1 MAKSAQNNQTST
13 QRFIEVEDIVDD
25 IVITRGGN
33 ACLII
38 EVQATN
44 FALLSAEEQDAK
56 IYSYAALLNS
66 LSFTIQIIIRSKR
79 LNVSS
84 YLKLLENEKVSAKTP
99 ELAKQIGL
107 YKDFVEELVK
117 VNTIL
122 DKKFYIVI
130 PYSSLEKG
138 LTGAKEQVAVSSS
151 QSFFLV
157 GAKASLHS
165 KAESLHTQLRRL
177 NLKAETLTKERLVK
191 IFYEIF
197 NDVNIDS
204 QQTEHTTK
212 PITLGKEATK

>member
-1 MAKSAQNNQTST
+1 MAKTALNNQTST
-13 QRFIEVEDIVDD
+13 QRFIEIEDIVDD
-25 IVITRGGN
+25 IVITKGGN
-33 ACLII
+33 ACIII

-66 LSFTIQIIIRSKR
+66 LSFTIQIVIRSKR

-84 YLKLLENEKVSAKTP
+84 YLKLLENEKTSSKTP
-99 ELAKQIGL
+99 ELSKQIGL

-122 DKKFYIVI
+122 DKKFYVVI

-138 LTGAKEQVAVSSS
+138 LAGAKEQTGASSS

-157 GAKASLHS
+157 GARASLHS

-191 IFYEIF
+191 VYYELF
-197 NDVNIDS
+197 NNFNIDS
-204 QQTEHTTK
+204 QQTENTTK
-212 PITLGKEATK
+212 PMTMGKEASK

>member
-1 MAKSAQNNQTST
+1 MANTAPHNQTST
-13 QRFIEVEDIVDD
+13 QKFIDIVDIVDD
-25 IVITRGGN
+25 IVITSGGN
-33 ACLII
+33 ACTII

-66 LSFTIQIIIRSKR
+66 LSFTIQIVIRSKR

-84 YLKLLENEKVSAKTP
+84 YLQLLENERIASTNP
-99 ELAKQIGL
+99 RLAEQIGL
-107 YKDFVEELVK
+107 YKEFVEQLVK
-117 VNTIL
+117 INTIL

-138 LTGAKEQVAVSSS
+138 LVGAKEQVGVSSS

-177 NLKAETLTKERLVK
+177 SLKAETLTKERLVK
-191 IFYEIF
+191 VFYEIF
-197 NDVNIDS
+197 NDINIDS
-204 QQTEHTTK
+204 QQQDAVTKPATTK
-212 PITLGKEATK
+212 EEAK

>member
-1 MAKSAQNNQTST
+1 MANAAPHNQTST
-13 QRFIEVEDIVDD
+13 QKFIDIVDIVDD
-25 IVITRGGN
+25 IVITSGGN
-33 ACLII
+33 ACIII

-66 LSFTIQIIIRSKR
+66 LSFTIQIVIRSKR

-84 YLKLLENEKVSAKTP
+84 YLKLLENERIASANPK
-99 ELAKQIGL
+99 LAEQIGL
-107 YKDFVEELVK
+107 YKEFVEQLVK
-117 VNTIL
+117 INTIL

-138 LTGAKEQVAVSSS
+138 LIGAKEQVGASSS

-177 NLKAETLTKERLVK
+177 SLKAETLTKERLVK
-191 IFYEIF
+191 VFYEIF
-197 NDVNIDS
+197 NDINIDS
-204 QQTEHTTK
+204 QQQDAVTKPATTK
-212 PITLGKEATK
+212 EETK

>member
-1 MAKSAQNNQTST
+1 MANTAQHNQTST
-13 QRFIEVEDIVDD
+13 QKFIDIVDVVDD
-25 IVITRGGN
+25 IVITSGGN
-33 ACLII
+33 ACIII

-44 FALLSAEEQDAK
+44 FALLSADEQDAK

-66 LSFTIQIIIRSKR
+66 LSFTIQIVIRSKR

-84 YLKLLENEKVSAKTP
+84 YLKLLENERVASTNPK
-99 ELAKQIGL
+99 LAEQIGL
-107 YKDFVEELVK
+107 YKEFVEQLVK
-117 VNTIL
+117 INTIL

-138 LTGAKEQVAVSSS
+138 LVGAKEQVGVSSS

-177 NLKAETLTKERLVK
+177 SLKAETLTKERLVK
-191 IFYEIF
+191 IYYEIF
-197 NDVNIDS
+197 NDINIDS
-204 QQTEHTTK
+204 QQQDEVTK
-212 PITLGKEATK
+212 PTAAQKEEQK

>member
-1 MAKSAQNNQTST
+1 MANAAQKSNTST
-13 QRFIEVEDIVDD
+13 QKFIEIIDIVEDIV
-25 IVITRGGN
+25 ITSGGN
-33 ACLII
+33 ACSII

-66 LSFTIQIIIRSKR
+66 LSFPIQIVIKSKR
-79 LNVSS
+79 LNISS
-84 YLKLLENEKVSAKTP
+84 YLKLLETEKQASKNP
-99 ELAKQIGL
+99 QLANQIGL

-138 LTGAKEQVAVSSS
+138 VSGVKEQTGISSS

-157 GAKASLHS
+157 GAKASLRS
-165 KAESLHTQLRRL
+165 KTESIQTQLGRL
-177 NLKAETLTKERLVK
+177 NLKAEILEKERLVK
-191 IFYEIF
+191 TFYEIF
-197 NDVNIDS
+197 NDINIDS
-204 QQTEHTTK
+204 QQTEYTTK
-212 PITLGKEATK
+212 PMTLGKETK

>member
-1 MAKSAQNNQTST
+1 MANTAQNNPSST
-13 QRFIEVEDIVDD
+13 QKFIAVVDVVDD
-25 IVITRGGN
+25 IVITSGGN
-33 ACLII
+33 ACLVI

-44 FALLSAEEQDAK
+44 FALLSADEQDAK

-84 YLKLLENEKVSAKTP
+84 YLKLLEKEKIASTNP
-99 ELAKQIGL
+99 RLAEQIGL
-107 YKDFVEELVK
+107 YKEFVEQLVK
-117 VNTIL
+117 INTIL

-138 LTGAKEQVAVSSS
+138 LTGAKEQVGASSS

-191 IFYEIF
+191 VFYEIF
-197 NDVNIDS
+197 NDINIDS
-204 QQTEHTTK
+204 QQADETTK
-212 PITLGKEATK
+212 PATREETVK

>member
-33 ACLII
+33 ACSII

-191 IFYEIF
+191 VFYEIF

-212 PITLGKEATK
+212 PMTLGKEAAK

>member
-1 MAKSAQNNQTST
+1 MANSAQKANTST
-13 QRFIEVEDIVDD
+13 QRFIEVMDIVED
-25 IVITRGGN
+25 VVVVNGGN

-66 LSFTIQIIIRSKR
+66 LSFPIQIIIRSKK
-79 LNVSS
+79 LNISS
-84 YLKLLENEKVSAKTP
+84 YLKLLEEERQNSKNSKLSE
-99 ELAKQIGL
+99 QIGL
-107 YKDFVEELVK
+107 YKGFVEELVK

-138 LTGAKEQVAVSSS
+138 LAGAREQAGTGSS

-157 GAKASLHS
+157 GAKASLRS
-165 KAESLHTQLRRL
+165 KAESIHTQLGRL
-177 NLKAETLTKERLVK
+177 NLKAETLEKERLVK
-191 IFYEIF
+191 TFYEIF
-197 NDVNIDS
+197 NDINIDS
-204 QQTEHTTK
+204 QQTDHATK
-212 PITLGKEATK
+212 PIILGKEQVK